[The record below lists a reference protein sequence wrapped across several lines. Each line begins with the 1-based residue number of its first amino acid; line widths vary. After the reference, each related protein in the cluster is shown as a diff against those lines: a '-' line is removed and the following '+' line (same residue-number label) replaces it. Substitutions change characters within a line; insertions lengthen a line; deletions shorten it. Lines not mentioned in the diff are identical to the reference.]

1 MNILKQLFLLFTG
14 QLEELDIELKDN
26 ENLCDLR

>member
-14 QLEELDIELKDN
+14 QLEELEIGLKDN
-26 ENLCDLR
+26 EHMCDLR